1 LRATLTSNVLATLGG
16 VSWAASVIVAKKLGK
31 RKDIQLLSLTAW
43 QMLFGVIPL
52 VILAWAIPS
61 RPIEWSGYFVFALA
75 YAGILATVIGWLLW
89 LYVLNHLPAG
99 TASINA
105 LAIPVVAVLG
115 AWIQLGE
122 KPDLFELA
130 GMLTIA
136 AALTMVA
143 LLKARAA
150 TKIPLL

>member
-1 LRATLTSNVLATLGG
+1 MVEVEQAARGALTGGFVSADLEALRSAVQG
-16 VSWAASVIVAKKLGK
+16 
-31 RKDIQLLSLTAW
+31 
-43 QMLFGVIPL
+43 
-52 VILAWAIPS
+52 LAWVDRARVQRLWPDRI
-61 RPIEWSGYFVFALA
+61 RIEVVEQQAAARWGED
-75 YAGILATVIGWLLW
+75 GLL
-89 LYVLNHLPAG
+89 AG

-143 LLKARAA
+143 LLKARAT